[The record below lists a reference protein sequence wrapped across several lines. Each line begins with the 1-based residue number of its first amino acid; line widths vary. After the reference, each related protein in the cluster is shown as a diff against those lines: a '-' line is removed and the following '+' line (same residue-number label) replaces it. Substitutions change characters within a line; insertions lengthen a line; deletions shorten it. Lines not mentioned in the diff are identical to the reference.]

1 MNIPEAKILLVDDF
15 SMVRASI
22 KNILKDL
29 GITNIHEAKDGQQGL
44 DMLAEAQSKNEPFD
58 LVFCDWNMPNMS
70 GIDMLKEVKSRPEL
84 SDLPIV
90 MVTAERDRAN
100 VVQALKQG
108 AKDYVV
114 KPFNKAQIS
123 KKIERILM
131 QTPARASA

>member
-1 MNIPEAKILLVDDF
+1 MSIPQAKMLLVDDF

-29 GITNIHEAKDGQQGL
+29 GITNIHEAKDGQQAL
-44 DMLAEAQSKNEPFD
+44 DLLSEAQSNKDPFD

-70 GIDMLKEVKSRPEL
+70 GIEMLKEVKAKPEL

-131 QTPARASA
+131 QTPTRASA

>member
-1 MNIPEAKILLVDDF
+1 MSIPQAKILLVDDF

-29 GITNIHEAKDGQQGL
+29 GITNIHEAKDGQQAL
-44 DMLAEAQSKNEPFD
+44 DLLSEAQSNKDPFD

-70 GIDMLKEVKSRPEL
+70 GIEMLKEVKAKPEL

-131 QTPARASA
+131 QTPTRASA

>member
-1 MNIPEAKILLVDDF
+1 
-15 SMVRASI
+15 
-22 KNILKDL
+22 
-29 GITNIHEAKDGQQGL
+29 
-44 DMLAEAQSKNEPFD
+44 
-58 LVFCDWNMPNMS
+58 MS
-70 GIDMLKEVKSRPEL
+70 GIDMLKEVKSRPEM